1 MALFVYTFA
10 RRTRGVDVD
19 RIKLQKCYGRLK
31 GLKDIVSTREYIL
44 IDLIN
49 DYNLVVDEIQR
60 NIEEDLDTYKAKKYR
75 KLGND
80 VDEIF
85 SYYLKDKLFQLIS
98 FLEYGYKLS
107 EEIIEIGSIYNSIKD
122 EELKSRC
129 ADILTASN
137 NFDRVINQASQVLE
151 DRIRTKSGLGRSLTG
166 IKLIN
171 KALNTDRLKSVLI
184 VSEINE
190 EHEGFCHICRGIM
203 LAFRNPTHHYL
214 SNSFEREDALKF
226 TAFIDNLLQ
235 IVDKCKN
242 NN

>member
-1 MALFVYTFA
+1 M
-10 RRTRGVDVD
+10 D
-19 RIKLQKCYGRLK
+19 RVKLQKCYGRLK
-31 GLKDIVSTREYIL
+31 GLKNIVSTEQYI
-44 IDLIN
+44 IVDLIN
-49 DYNLVVDEIQR
+49 DYNLVVDEVQK
-60 NIEEDLDTYKAKKYR
+60 NIEEDLESYKVKKYR
-75 KLGND
+75 KLGSD
-80 VDEIF
+80 GDETS

-129 ADILTASN
+129 SDILTAAS

-151 DRIRTKSGLGRSLTG
+151 DRIRTKSNLDRSFTG

-171 KALNTDRLKSVLI
+171 TALNSDSTKSVLI
-184 VSEINE
+184 VSENNE

-214 SNSFEREDALKF
+214 SDSFKREDALKF
-226 TAFIDNLLQ
+226 TAFIDNLLK
-235 IVDKCKN
+235 ILNKCKVAN
-242 NN
+242 KVK

>member
-1 MALFVYTFA
+1 M
-10 RRTRGVDVD
+10 D
-19 RIKLQKCYGRLK
+19 RVKLQKCYGRLR
-31 GLKDIVSTREYIL
+31 GLKDIVSTEEYII

-49 DYNLVVDEIQR
+49 DYNFIVDEVQK
-60 NIEEDLDTYKAKKYR
+60 NIEEDLESYKAKKYR
-75 KLGND
+75 KIGNG
-80 VDEIF
+80 DETI

-129 ADILTASN
+129 ADILTASS

-151 DRIRTKSGLGRSLTG
+151 DRIRTKSGLDRSFVG
-166 IKLIN
+166 IKLVN
-171 KALNTDRLKSVLI
+171 NALNTDRSKSVLI
-184 VSEINE
+184 VSENNE

-214 SNSFEREDALKF
+214 SDSFLREDALKF
-226 TAFIDNLLQ
+226 TAFIDNLLK
-235 IVDKCKN
+235 ILNKCKVKSKIK
-242 NN
+242 

>member
-1 MALFVYTFA
+1 M
-10 RRTRGVDVD
+10 D

-31 GLKDIVSTREYIL
+31 GLKEIVSTEKIII
-44 IDLIN
+44 IDIIN
-49 DYNLVVDEIQR
+49 DYNLVVDEVQK
-60 NIEEDLDTYKAKKYR
+60 NIKEDLGSYKVNTYSKTAYS
-75 KLGND
+75 ND
-80 VDEIF
+80 KTF

-107 EEIIEIGSIYNSIKD
+107 EEIIQIGSIYNSIKD

-129 ADILTASN
+129 ADILTASS

-151 DRIRTKSGLGRSLTG
+151 DRIRTKSNLGRSFTG

-171 KALNTDRLKSVLI
+171 TALNSDSTKSVLI
-184 VSEINE
+184 VSENNE

-214 SNSFEREDALKF
+214 SDSFLREDALKF
-226 TAFIDNLLQ
+226 TAFIDNLVKILS
-235 IVDKCKN
+235 KCRLNANKVN
-242 NN
+242 

>member
-1 MALFVYTFA
+1 M
-10 RRTRGVDVD
+10 D
-19 RIKLQKCYGRLK
+19 RVKLQKCYGRLK
-31 GLKDIVSTREYIL
+31 GLKEIVSTRGYIL
-44 IDLIN
+44 TDLIN
-49 DYNLVVDEIQR
+49 DYNLVVDEIQN
-60 NIEEDLDTYKAKKYR
+60 NIEEDLDSYKAKKYR

-80 VDEIF
+80 VDETF

-107 EEIIEIGSIYNSIKD
+107 EEIIQIGSIYNSIKD

-129 ADILTASN
+129 SDILTASS

-151 DRIRTKSGLGRSLTG
+151 DRIRTKSNLGRSFTG

-171 KALNTDRLKSVLI
+171 TALNSDSTKSVLI
-184 VSEINE
+184 VSENNE

-214 SNSFEREDALKF
+214 SDSFKREDALKF

-235 IVDKCKN
+235 IVDKCKIISST
-242 NN
+242 